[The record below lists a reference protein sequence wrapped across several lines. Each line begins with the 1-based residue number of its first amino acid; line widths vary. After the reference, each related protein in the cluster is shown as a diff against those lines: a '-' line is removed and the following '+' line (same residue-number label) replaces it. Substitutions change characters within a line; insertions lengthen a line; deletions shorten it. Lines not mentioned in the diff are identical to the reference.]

1 MKKIAYFGLFLA
13 ITLILSYVESIL
25 PAFTP
30 IPGVKL
36 GLANCAVLLILYL
49 YGPKEAAII
58 NVTRVVLSAFMF
70 NGLYSLMYSL
80 TGALF
85 SFLIMFALYRKEK
98 TFSPIGIGMLGGLFH
113 NLGQLLI
120 AFCVT
125 RVNGLVYYV
134 PVLILSGLFTGALI
148 GLITR
153 LLLPRLREMM
163 LKDTKKQED

>member
-13 ITLILSYVESIL
+13 ITLILSYVESLL

-49 YGPKEAAII
+49 YGPKEAIII
-58 NVTRVVLSAFMF
+58 NVARVVLSAFMF

-80 TGALF
+80 TGAVF
-85 SFLIMFALYRKEK
+85 SFLIMFVLYRKEK

-113 NLGQLLI
+113 NIGQLLI
-120 AFCVT
+120 AFLVT
-125 RVNGLVYYV
+125 RVKGLIYYV

-148 GLITR
+148 GLLSK
-153 LLLPRLREMM
+153 LLLPYLREAMF
-163 LKDTKKQED
+163 KGAKKKED